1 MSSQKQKQKK
11 KAKQKKKEPQ
21 SNSSVTALTTGNIRS
36 PIFCILGHVDSGK
49 TSLLDKVRNTSVQ
62 ARETAGIT
70 QHIGASFF
78 PIETIESISGKL
90 MNQMGLKNL
99 EIPGI
104 LFIDTP
110 GHASFFNLRQRGAS
124 AANLAVL
131 VIDTRKGIQPQ
142 TIESIRILV
151 RNKVPFLIAMNK
163 IDRIPG
169 WKTNLDISM
178 AENLKN
184 QATNVMNVINN
195 LMYDI
200 MGEISRHGKLEVDLF
215 TKVKGTELAKKIVVI
230 PTSAKTGEG
239 IPELFL
245 FLVGLSQRFLKE
257 KLKLSADTPGIGSIL
272 EVKDEPGMGKTID
285 VLLLNGFLR
294 KSDWILTAGLNGVI
308 KTKIRSIFLPKPLDE
323 IRDPRDKFTPI
334 DRIVAASGIK
344 ISAPDLDEAMA
355 GAPVYSFSTPEEE
368 EKFTAE
374 IQNELSKYQIQ
385 TDSEGI
391 TLKTDTLGSLEALIG
406 FLKDNGIKIRV
417 ANVGSISK
425 RDILEVQL
433 IKEENE
439 SLGVILSFNAPVLP
453 DAREMAEKEKIPIFE
468 NDVIYRLLE
477 DYQTWLVELQNKEK
491 LQLLSGLT
499 RSAKIRILPYVFR
512 QNNPAIVGIEVLAGV
527 LTPKTRLIDDQNNR
541 IGTVLQIKENE
552 DNLHEATVGMQIAIS
567 IEGPTVGRQIDVGDE
582 LFVDL
587 NEKDAVALQN
597 PDVKQL
603 LSASEIQSLNDI
615 IEIKRRYSG
624 MKFWGLP

>member
-1 MSSQKQKQKK
+1 MSGKKSKQKK
-11 KAKQKKKEPQ
+11 KNPQ
-21 SNSSVTALTTGNIRS
+21 SNSQSAVAALTTGDIRS

-78 PIETIESISGKL
+78 PIETIESISGSL
-90 MNQMGLKNL
+90 MAQMGLKNL
-99 EIPGI
+99 SIPGV

-110 GHASFFNLRQRGAS
+110 GHASFFNLRNRGAS

-151 RNKVPFLIAMNK
+151 RNKVPFIIAMNK
-163 IDRIPG
+163 IDRIPN
-169 WKTNLDISM
+169 WKTNLDITM
-178 AENLKN
+178 AESLKR
-184 QATNVMNVINN
+184 QTTPVTNVINN
-195 LMYDI
+195 LLYDI

-215 TKVKGTELAKKIVVI
+215 TRVKGSELAKKIIVI

-257 KLKLSADTPGIGSIL
+257 KLKLSSDAPGQGSIL
-272 EVKDEPGMGKTID
+272 EVKDEPGLGKTID

-294 KSDWILTAGLNGVI
+294 KGDWILTGGLNGVI

-323 IRDPRDKFTPI
+323 IRDPRDKFTSI
-334 DRIVAASGIK
+334 DRIVAASGVK
-344 ISAPDLDEAMA
+344 ISAPDLEDAMA
-355 GAPVYSFSTPEEE
+355 GAPIYSYSSPEDE
-368 EKFTAE
+368 EKYTTE
-374 IQNELSKYQIQ
+374 IENELSKYQIQ
-385 TDSEGI
+385 TDTEGI
-391 TLKTDTLGSLEALIG
+391 ILKTDTLGSFEALIG
-406 FLKDNGIKIRV
+406 FLKENNVKIRF
-417 ANVGSISK
+417 ANVGSIAK
-425 RDILEVQL
+425 RDILEAQL
-433 IKEENE
+433 IKQENE
-439 SLGVILSFNAPVLP
+439 ELGVILSFNAPIFP
-453 DAREMAEKEKIPIFE
+453 DAKELAEKEKIPIFE

-477 DYQTWLVELQNKEK
+477 DYQQWLVELQNKEK
-491 LQLLSGLT
+491 LKLLAGLT

-512 QNNPAIVGIEVLAGV
+512 QNNPAVVGIEILAGI
-527 LTPKTRLIDDQNNR
+527 LTPKTRLIDVQNNR
-541 IGTVLQIKENE
+541 IGIVLQIQDKQE
-552 DNLHEATVGMQIAIS
+552 NLHEATVGMQIAIS

-587 NEKDAVALQN
+587 NEKDAIALQN
-597 PDVKQL
+597 PEVKQL

-615 IEIKRRYSG
+615 IEIKRKYSG

>member
-1 MSSQKQKQKK
+1 MSGQKQKK
-11 KAKQKKKEPQ
+11 KKKKKEPQ
-21 SNSSVTALTTGNIRS
+21 QSNQSVNALTTGDIRS
-36 PIFCILGHVDSGK
+36 PIFVILGHVDSGK

-90 MNQMGLKNL
+90 MAQMGLQNL
-99 EIPGI
+99 DIPGI

-151 RNKVPFLIAMNK
+151 RNKVPFIIAMNK

-169 WKTNLDISM
+169 WKTDLNISM
-178 AENLKN
+178 AESLKR
-184 QATNVMNVINN
+184 QSTHVMSVINN
-195 LMYDI
+195 LLYDI

-215 TKVKGTELAKKIVVI
+215 NRVKGAELAKKIVVI

-257 KLKLSADTPGIGSIL
+257 KLKLSPDMAGQGSIL
-272 EVKDEPGMGKTID
+272 EVKDEPGLGKTID

-294 KSDWILTAGLNGVI
+294 KGDWLLTGGLNGVI

-323 IRDPRDKFTPI
+323 IRDPRDKFTSI
-334 DRIVAASGIK
+334 DRIVAASGVK
-344 ISAPDLDEAMA
+344 ISAPDLDDAMA
-355 GAPVYSFSTPEEE
+355 GAPIYSFTTPEEE
-368 EKFTAE
+368 EKYTAE
-374 IQNELSKYQIQ
+374 IENELSKYQIQ
-385 TDSEGI
+385 TDEEGI

-406 FLKDNGIKIRV
+406 FLKDNGIKIRF

-425 RDILEVQL
+425 RDILETQL
-433 IKEENE
+433 IKEEDE
-439 SLGVILSFNAPVLP
+439 ASGVILSFNAPILP
-453 DAREMAEKEKIPIFE
+453 DAKELALKEKIPIFE

-477 DYQTWLVELQNKEK
+477 DYQQWLVELQDKEK
-491 LQLLSGLT
+491 LELLKDLT
-499 RSAKIRILPYVFR
+499 RAAKIRLLPYVFR
-512 QNNPAIVGIEVLAGV
+512 QNNPAVVGVEVLSGI
-527 LTPKTRLIDDQNNR
+527 LTPKTRLIDNVNNR
-541 IGTVLQIKENE
+541 IGTVLQIQDKSENI
-552 DNLHEATVGMQIAIS
+552 HEATVGMQVAVS
-567 IEGPTVGRQIDVGDE
+567 IEGPTIGRQIDVGDE
-582 LFVDL
+582 LLVDL
-587 NEKDAVALQN
+587 NEKDAIALQN
-597 PDVKQL
+597 PEVKQL

-615 IEIKRRYSG
+615 IEIKRKYSG

>member
-1 MSSQKQKQKK
+1 MSSKKDKSKQN
-11 KAKQKKKEPQ
+11 KKEPQ
-21 SNSSVTALTTGNIRS
+21 KDDQPSLNALTTGDIRS
-36 PIFCILGHVDSGK
+36 PIFVIMGHVDSGK

-78 PIETIESISGKL
+78 PIQTIESISGKL
-90 MNQMGLKNL
+90 MTQMGLKNL
-99 EIPGI
+99 DIPGI

-151 RNKVPFLIAMNK
+151 RNKVPFLVAMNK

-169 WKTNLDISM
+169 WKTNLDIPM
-178 AENLKN
+178 AESLK
-184 QATNVMNVINN
+184 QQTTPVMNVVNN
-195 LMYDI
+195 LIYDI

-215 TKVKGTELAKKIVVI
+215 DRVKGSELARKIVII

-257 KLKLSADTPGIGSIL
+257 KLKLSPDSPGVGSIL
-272 EVKDEPGMGKTID
+272 EVKDEQGMGKTID

-294 KSDWILTAGLNGVI
+294 KGDMILTAGLNGVI

-323 IRDPRDKFTPI
+323 IRDPRDKFTPV

-344 ISAPDLDEAMA
+344 VSAPDLDEAMA
-355 GAPVYSFSTPEEE
+355 GAPVYSYNTPEEE

-385 TDSEGI
+385 TDGEGI

-406 FLKDNGIKIRV
+406 FLKDNGVKIRV

-433 IKEENE
+433 VKQENE

-453 DAREMAEKEKIPIFE
+453 DAREIADKEKIPIFE

-477 DYQTWLVELQNKEK
+477 DYQHWLVELQNKEK
-491 LQLLSGLT
+491 LKLLSGLA

-512 QNNPAIVGIEVLAGV
+512 QNNPAVVGIEVLSGV
-527 LTPKTRLIDDQNNR
+527 LTPKTRVIDIQNNK
-541 IGTVLQIKENE
+541 IGTILQLQDKNE
-552 DNLHEATVGMQIAIS
+552 NLHEATVGMQIAVS

-582 LFVDL
+582 LYVDL
-587 NEKDAVALQN
+587 NEKDAIALQN

-603 LSASEIQSLNDI
+603 LGASEIQSLNDL
-615 IEIKRRYSG
+615 IEIKRKYSG
-624 MKFWGLP
+624 LKFWGLP